1 MAWCQ
6 YELGARVSKRLVV
19 INKLSLT
26 KDWLYRIL
34 ERFRVDLT
42 ERVLLIKISE
52 LCYQVVQLSL
62 AEQISCIGERGYP
75 RTVLQLGIPTNM
87 VNMEVGA

>member
-1 MAWCQ
+1 MAGCQ
-6 YELGARVSKRLVV
+6 HELGTRVTKGLVV

-26 KDWLYRIL
+26 KDGLDGIL

-42 ERVLLIKISE
+42 ERVLHIKICE

-62 AEQISCIGERGYP
+62 AE
-75 RTVLQLGIPTNM
+75 
-87 VNMEVGA
+87 

>member
-6 YELGARVSKRLVV
+6 YELCARVSKRLVV

-26 KDWLYRIL
+26 KDGLYRIL

-42 ERVLLIKISE
+42 ERVLL
-52 LCYQVVQLSL
+52 
-62 AEQISCIGERGYP
+62 
-75 RTVLQLGIPTNM
+75 
-87 VNMEVGA
+87 

>member
-6 YELGARVSKRLVV
+6 HELGARVSKCLVV

-26 KDWLYRIL
+26 EDGLYGIL
-34 ERFRVDLT
+34 ERFRVDLP

-62 AEQISCIGERGYP
+62 AEQISCVRERGYP
-75 RTVLQLGIPTNM
+75 RTVLQLGIPADM
-87 VNMEVGA
+87 VNMEVST